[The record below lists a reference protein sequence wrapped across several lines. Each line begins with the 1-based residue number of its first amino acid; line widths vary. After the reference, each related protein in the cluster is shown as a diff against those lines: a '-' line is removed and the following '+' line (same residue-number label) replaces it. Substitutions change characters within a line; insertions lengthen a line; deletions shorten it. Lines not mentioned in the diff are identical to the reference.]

1 MSDIRDSAIRTLDVL
16 CQPALSFSFLIQRRY
31 HLGKL
36 VSRMQCRQLREEWFY
51 AVLVSGKIWGRS
63 SIFSH
68 CLQSLRKQTIT
79 GGGIFRQP
87 QAKEKSRKS
96 TTRAPISL
104 TTTQSHHP
112 HVLQKHLFQVKQSCR
127 LCVWLCHSDASGKQV
142 CVEYHGVPNAT
153 PSPSSFMSK
162 AQPIKQKRE
171 RGTVHRLQ

>member
-1 MSDIRDSAIRTLDVL
+1 MANWFQGCNAGSLERNGFTQSWCLVRFGAD
-16 CQPALSFSFLIQRRY
+16 PASSPMCAAPLPSITKEADDNRRRY
-31 HLGKL
+31 F
-36 VSRMQCRQLREEWFY
+36 Q
-51 AVLVSGKIWGRS
+51 A
-63 SIFSH
+63 
-68 CLQSLRKQTIT
+68 
-79 GGGIFRQP
+79 RQP